1 MFITLTPTYKTINLK
16 TLTEMQMRTD
26 SQSHSKGKVESMW
39 VVLIIN
45 SFKKIKTKLSPKKL
59 KSL

>member
-39 VVLIIN
+39 IVLIIN
-45 SFKKIKTKLSPKKL
+45 SFKNIKTLLPPSEKV
-59 KSL
+59 